1 MFARVFSVNF
11 WHFFGGNMKIIVIV
25 ILPEDLS
32 QICLDKISTKYF
44 KTCRQN
50 CNKGWVVWS
59 LFIKSFHVTPQK
71 SVKSGHWPSECSL
84 TCLLC
89 YCIISHQ
96 KLFFEE
102 RTNDQPSQDHII
114 PPLES
119 LEEEREKSDH
129 LSFLPSLLTSA
140 PKCSL
145 WQPTTVMKWSWW
157 GWIFWQGIISK

>member
-1 MFARVFSVNF
+1 
-11 WHFFGGNMKIIVIV
+11 MKIIVIV

-59 LFIKSFHVTPQK
+59 LFIKSFHVIPQK

-102 RTNDQPSQDHII
+102 RTNDEPSQDHII

-119 LEEEREKSDH
+119 FEEERDQIRS
-129 LSFLPSLLTSA
+129 SFLPSVTSQHQPSKMFSVAAHDGDEMKLMRLNFLTRDHFKIDTPLYS
-140 PKCSL
+140 
-145 WQPTTVMKWSWW
+145 
-157 GWIFWQGIISK
+157 